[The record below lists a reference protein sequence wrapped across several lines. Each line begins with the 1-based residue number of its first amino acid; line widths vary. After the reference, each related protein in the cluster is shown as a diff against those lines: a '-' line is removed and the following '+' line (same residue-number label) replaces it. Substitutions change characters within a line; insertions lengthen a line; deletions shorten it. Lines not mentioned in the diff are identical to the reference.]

1 MIINKKMKIIS
12 KTYSKLCFQEPDNM
26 VCCKPYGSVLIEK
39 NSEVRGFFM
48 AGPARAP
55 LFVSFAMVSVAM
67 LELAFEDAG
76 CTKDGFQISFNSSE
90 SRPQTIMEATNSGD
104 SCTRSTTLGIKPDSL
119 LPSISVLA
127 SILNIFVVPL
137 SGALTDY
144 TQYRRA
150 ALVGS
155 LLVCWLTN
163 VFQIF
168 LHSSTWKVLAFSQ
181 AVFGS
186 TSYMINIMTV
196 NSYSTEIVEKLDD
209 LAFLQSA
216 GRLWETIPM
225 LFYLIGVTVVALRT
239 NMTVL
244 EKSSFAQISATIIT
258 LPFIL
263 SLSKLFGTRPALHNI
278 EGKSYLSVGFI
289 QVRSTFHKIRTKH
302 PEAAKFLIAM
312 AFFESATVSIV
323 QLSITYLKSQL
334 KIQDPNKFIVFCV
347 VMMLPA
353 VVATPRFVKKCGG
366 TKKALQIILILLFST
381 TIFLTLFVHK
391 PEHSAMLVLVG
402 GLFGLG
408 IGSIQSIQRSF
419 YLCVVP
425 SGNEAEVSER
435 ATDGY
440 THYY

>member
-1 MIINKKMKIIS
+1 
-12 KTYSKLCFQEPDNM
+12 
-26 VCCKPYGSVLIEK
+26 
-39 NSEVRGFFM
+39 
-48 AGPARAP
+48 
-55 LFVSFAMVSVAM
+55 
-67 LELAFEDAG
+67 
-76 CTKDGFQISFNSSE
+76 
-90 SRPQTIMEATNSGD
+90 
-104 SCTRSTTLGIKPDSL
+104 
-119 LPSISVLA
+119 
-127 SILNIFVVPL
+127 
-137 SGALTDY
+137 
-144 TQYRRA
+144 
-150 ALVGS
+150 
-155 LLVCWLTN
+155 
-163 VFQIF
+163 
-168 LHSSTWKVLAFSQ
+168 
-181 AVFGS
+181 
-186 TSYMINIMTV
+186 MINIMTV

-425 SGNEAEVSER
+425 SGNEAEMFGIYVLFTQILGFLPNLIFSVCNELLGSIRFATLVLFLFHFVGFVLVSRVDYEKGR
-435 ATDGY
+435 REASASDHLRIKSTRILSPADSEKKVIPIPKIQLEE
-440 THYY
+440 TL